1 MGRSKLSQ
9 FGPVWAA
16 ALLVSLAMGA
26 RADAQDLYGPVAAQ
40 TTGETATIQT
50 QTPPAPAVAAPV
62 NARESLPLGP
72 APKVAPGVQRA
83 DEVAPVKAPS
93 SALRTIGGLAVVLG
107 LIFVMRWAIVRGAR
121 RRGGLMGQLGA
132 GGRAPSGLLEV
143 LGRYPVGRGQTLS
156 LLRLDRRVLLLSQ
169 SSSGFT
175 TLAEVTSPDDVASI
189 LMKAADEEGVS
200 MTHRFQKLL
209 KGMERDPSLVEEV
222 ETVEV
227 GLPRSRFARPIQ
239 RDFAPA
245 ERTGS
250 VASVRRRLSA
260 MREGGA

>member
-1 MGRSKLSQ
+1 MGRSKIKQL
-9 FGPVWAA
+9 GPCWAA
-16 ALLVSLAMGA
+16 ALMVSLMSGA
-26 RADAQDLYGPVAAQ
+26 PTHAQSLYGPEVAP
-40 TTGETATIQT
+40 TTGASATT
-50 QTPPAPAVAAPV
+50 QEQSTAAPV
-62 NARESLPLGP
+62 ESAPSTSRESRPLGP
-72 APKVAPGVQRA
+72 APKSGPGVQTDRA
-83 DEVAPVKAPS
+83 VDPVKAPG
-93 SALRTIGGLAVVLG
+93 SAMRTIGGLAVVLG

-169 SSSGFT
+169 TSSGFT
-175 TLAEVTSPDDVASI
+175 TLAEITGESDVASI
-189 LMKAADEEGVS
+189 LMKAADEDGVS

-227 GLPRSRFARPIQ
+227 GLSRSRFSRPLK

>member
-1 MGRSKLSQ
+1 MGRSIVRQL
-9 FGPVWAA
+9 GPVWAA
-16 ALLVSLAMGA
+16 ALMVSLAAG
-26 RADAQDLYGPVAAQ
+26 AQDLYGPQAAQ
-40 TTGETATIQT
+40 TTGATTTIQIE
-50 QTPPAPAVAAPV
+50 PAEAPV
-62 NARESLPLGP
+62 ASAAATSRESRPLGP
-72 APKVAPGVQRA
+72 APKAAPGDERA
-83 DEVAPVKAPS
+83 AAIEPAKTPN

-143 LGRYPVGRGQTLS
+143 LGRYPVARGQTLS
-156 LLRLDRRVLLLSQ
+156 LVRLDRRVLLLSQ

-189 LMKAADEEGVS
+189 LMKAADEDGVS

-260 MREGGA
+260 MREGRA

>member
-9 FGPVWAA
+9 IGPVWAA
-16 ALLVSLAMGA
+16 ALMVSLAAG
-26 RADAQDLYGPVAAQ
+26 AQDLYGPDAAQ
-40 TTGETATIQT
+40 TTGAPPATQV
-50 QTPPAPAVAAPV
+50 QTPPTSALSAPV
-62 NARESLPLGP
+62 TSRESLPLGP
-72 APKVAPGVQRA
+72 APKVVPGVERA
-83 DEVAPVKAPS
+83 GEVEPVKAPN

-156 LLRLDRRVLLLSQ
+156 LLRVDRRVLLLSQ
-169 SSSGFT
+169 TSSGFT
-175 TLAEVTSPDDVASI
+175 TLAEITGESDVASI

-222 ETVEV
+222 ETIEV

-250 VASVRRRLSA
+250 IASVRRRLSA
-260 MREGGA
+260 LREGGA

>member
-1 MGRSKLSQ
+1 MGRSKLKP

-16 ALLVSLAMGA
+16 ALMVSLAVSA
-26 RADAQDLYGPVAAQ
+26 RADAQDLYGPDAAQ
-40 TTGETATIQT
+40 TTGDTKSAQT
-50 QTPPAPAVAAPV
+50 QAPPTAALSAPV
-62 NARESLPLGP
+62 SSRESLPLGP
-72 APKVAPGVQRA
+72 APKVAPGVERSGEVEPVQR
-83 DEVAPVKAPS
+83 S
-93 SALRTIGGLAVVLG
+93 NSALRTIGGLAVVLG

-260 MREGGA
+260 MREGRA